1 MNSYI
6 SVGRLSETL
15 LLLSSVKNY
24 SCNTFADVDHLTI
37 CFGINK
43 RAAYEFAI
51 QCQWLKE
58 TEGSFS
64 FTNRGDDLVLAF
76 KTLGLSAFVWRTA
89 LYDYIS
95 ICRPAWSNMIPN
107 GRKEV
112 YLFMTNDEKRCFN
125 EAGLMESAD
134 NDTVEWWDK
143 VAALFRDMGQ
153 EILEDIGREGE
164 RKTLLY
170 EEKRTGAKP
179 RWESIDSNLSG
190 YDIASKKERGSGE
203 SILIEVKSSLKEL
216 KDARMLITRN
226 EWDVASC
233 DYNIHRYYFYLWLLG
248 KTSRLAIIPAVQL
261 NKHVPNDVGG
271 GQWKILEVPF
281 DLFKYDFS
289 DPLE

>member
-1 MNSYI
+1 MSSYI

-15 LLLSSVKNY
+15 LLLSSAKNY
-24 SCNTFADVDHLTI
+24 SCNTFAEVDHLTI

-43 RAAYEFAI
+43 RAAYDFAI
-51 QCQWLKE
+51 QCRWLE
-58 TEGSFS
+58 EAEDSFS

-76 KTLGLSAFVWRTA
+76 MTLGLSASVWRTA

-125 EAGLMESAD
+125 EAGLMESTD
-134 NDTVEWWDK
+134 DDTVEWWDK

-153 EILEDIGREGE
+153 ERLEDIGREGE

-179 RWESIDSNLSG
+179 LWESIDSNRSG
-190 YDIASKKERGSGE
+190 YDIASKKECGSSE

-216 KDARMLITRN
+216 RDARMLITRN

-233 DYNIHRYYFYLWLLG
+233 GYNIDRYYFYLWLLG
-248 KTSRLAIIPAVQL
+248 PKNKLAIVPASII
-261 NKHVPNDVGG
+261 KEHIPNDLGAG
-271 GQWKILEVPF
+271 HWQTLEIPF
-281 DLFKYDFS
+281 NLFDCDFVEC
-289 DPLE
+289 PF